1 MTMKDKILSEIAK
14 CQARLDV
21 LQEMLGE
28 LGGADKPVR
37 KPRAAKQPKAVAKA
51 KPGPKPKGKPGPKP
65 KAKPEPKP
73 KAAKAPKAEKAP
85 EAKRTKRAYPA
96 DDIVLG
102 ALTQEPQG
110 ISDIAEGAKSDPK
123 LTVVVVK
130 KLVAAKK
137 VLQEGGGRWTTYR
150 LA

>member
-1 MTMKDKILSEIAK
+1 MNMKDTKSVKEAISELIDFHQNRIATY
-14 CQARLDV
+14 R
-21 LQEMLGE
+21 EMMREMGLGKA
-28 LGGADKPVR
+28 GPKGKPGP
-37 KPRAAKQPKAVAKA
+37 KPKVAKG

-65 KAKPEPKP
+65 KAV
-73 KAAKAPKAEKAP
+73 KAEKAP
-85 EAKRTKRAYPA
+85 KAKRARLAYPA

-130 KLVAAKK
+130 KLVEAKK
-137 VLQEGGGRWTTYR
+137 VVQEGGGRWTTYR
-150 LA
+150 LV

>member
-1 MTMKDKILSEIAK
+1 MNMKDTKSVKEAISELIDFHQNRIATY
-14 CQARLDV
+14 R
-21 LQEMLGE
+21 EMMREMGLGTA
-28 LGGADKPVR
+28 LR
-37 KPRAAKQPKAVAKA
+37 A
-51 KPGPKPKGKPGPKP
+51 KPGPKPKAAKGKPGPKP
-65 KAKPEPKP
+65 KAKPGPK
-73 KAAKAPKAEKAP
+73 PKAEKAVKAEKAP
-85 EAKRTKRAYPA
+85 KGKRARLAYPA

-130 KLVAAKK
+130 KLVKAKK

-150 LA
+150 LV

>member
-1 MTMKDKILSEIAK
+1 MRDKILSEIAK
-14 CQARLDV
+14 CQVRLDL

-28 LGGADKPVR
+28 LGNAVKPAR
-37 KPRAAKQPKAVAKA
+37 KPRAAKQPKAVAKG

-65 KAKPEPKP
+65 KAD
-73 KAAKAPKAEKAP
+73 KAPKAVAKEPKAA
-85 EAKRTKRAYPA
+85 AKGTVKRARLNYPA

-110 ISDIAEGAKSDPK
+110 ITDIAEGAKSDPK
-123 LTVVVVK
+123 LTVNVIK
-130 KLVAAKK
+130 KLVEAKK

>member
-1 MTMKDKILSEIAK
+1 MRDKILSEIAK

-28 LGGADKPVR
+28 LGGADKPAR

-65 KAKPEPKP
+65 KAKPGPKP
-73 KAAKAPKAEKAP
+73 KVAKAEKAP
-85 EAKRTKRAYPA
+85 KAKRARLNYPA

-110 ISDIAEGAKSDPK
+110 ISDIAESAKSDPK
-123 LTVVVVK
+123 LTVSVVK

>member
-1 MTMKDKILSEIAK
+1 MRDKILSEIAK
-14 CQARLDV
+14 CQVRLDL

-28 LGGADKPVR
+28 LGGADKPAR
-37 KPRAAKQPKAVAKA
+37 KPRAAKQPKAVAKG

-65 KAKPEPKP
+65 KAD
-73 KAAKAPKAEKAP
+73 KAVAKAPKA
-85 EAKRTKRAYPA
+85 AKGTVKRARLNYPA

-110 ISDIAEGAKSDPK
+110 ITDIAEGAKSDPK
-123 LTVVVVK
+123 LTVNVIK
-130 KLVAAKK
+130 KLVEAKK